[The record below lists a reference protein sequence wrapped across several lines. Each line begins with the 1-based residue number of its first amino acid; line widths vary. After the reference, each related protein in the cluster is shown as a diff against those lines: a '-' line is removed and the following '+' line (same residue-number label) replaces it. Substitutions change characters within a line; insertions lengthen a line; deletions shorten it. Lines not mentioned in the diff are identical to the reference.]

1 MEPAMR
7 RSIPSRT
14 RPRSRA
20 RKTLLVLEDE
30 KLTGWSIRE
39 SLGKDYR
46 VQVARSAE
54 EALVMLPR
62 MQRLDAVLADIRLP
76 GMSGLEFSR
85 KLRGERPD
93 VKVFLMTAYSGE
105 AAAREAFAIRAD
117 GYLAKP
123 FAMETLKDMLL
134 SHLGSAAP

>member
-1 MEPAMR
+1 MDPAMGR
-7 RSIPSRT
+7 KISSRG

-39 SLGKDYR
+39 SLGKSYR

-54 EALVMLPR
+54 EAMELLPR
-62 MQRLDAVLADIRLP
+62 LPRLDAVLADIRLP

-85 KLRGERPD
+85 KLREDRPE

-117 GYLAKP
+117 GYLTKP

-134 SHLGSAAP
+134 SHLGSTAP

>member
-1 MEPAMR
+1 MDQAMGR
-7 RSIPSRT
+7 KIPSRA

-54 EALVMLPR
+54 EGLALLPR
-62 MQRLDAVLADIRLP
+62 LQRIDAVLADIRLP
-76 GMSGLEFSR
+76 GMSGLEFAR
-85 KLRGERPD
+85 KLREDRPD
-93 VKVFLMTAYSGE
+93 VKVFLMTAYEGE
-105 AAAREAFAIRAD
+105 VAARKAFAIRAD
-117 GYLAKP
+117 GYLTKP